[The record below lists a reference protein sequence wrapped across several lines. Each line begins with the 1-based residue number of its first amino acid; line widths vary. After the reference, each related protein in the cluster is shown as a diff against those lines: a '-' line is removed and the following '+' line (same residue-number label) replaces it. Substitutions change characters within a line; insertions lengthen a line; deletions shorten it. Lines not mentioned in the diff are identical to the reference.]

1 MCRRRVDTTQEG
13 FTLIEMMMGA
23 SIMAV
28 VGAALVGALL
38 GQSSLNA
45 TARNLTAA
53 MSDATRIME
62 EIRQQNT
69 GVNCTGGVPSAAAP
83 APRTSWDDW
92 LSNKKAK
99 TIPGVPGRLERIA
112 VTCTEEGDQDG
123 DGIPNNAVCGTGG
136 ARPQVSGG
144 EWNNPPS
151 RFPPFKPF
159 DPIRV
164 SVAVGWVQGQRVIG
178 QSRVT
183 SGKQTAA
190 PGPEFTYVPEHTE
203 TTTQG
208 KLKVTTTIPAQLGF
222 GTDADGD
229 GIISS
234 QAMLT
239 SVVTCR

>member
-69 GVNCTGGVPSAAAP
+69 GANCLAGIPSAAAP
-83 APRTSWDDW
+83 KNRSSWDYW
-92 LSNKKAK
+92 LYNDAAK
-99 TIPGVPGRLERIA
+99 TIPTGVPDRLERIA
-112 VTCTEEGDQDG
+112 VTCTEEGDQNR
-123 DGIPNNAVCGTGG
+123 DGIQNNAVCGKGG

-144 EWNNPPS
+144 EWNNPPNT
-151 RFPPFKPF
+151 PTTF

-190 PGPEFTYVPEHTE
+190 PGPEFTYIPEHTE

-208 KLKVTTTIPAQLGF
+208 KLQVTTTIPAQLGF

-229 GIISS
+229 GIVSS